1 MGAGL
6 GLAAPC
12 RLYGPPGLSMHLDG
26 FLRGILW
33 DRIGDRGPRFHVRKD
48 RLAARGLA
56 PGPWLGA
63 LKRHIQA
70 GRAEEI
76 LDLPGGRRSRVRE
89 LAADLMLVRP
99 GRWLVYATDLADT
112 PENRARLVRLA
123 GGAHT
128 LFCEAAFAEAD
139 REQARRTGHLTARAC
154 GRIAKAAAVARLVP
168 FHFSRRY
175 ERHPWRVYR
184 EVAEVFPRTIP
195 APEVLSSGGGILSEG
210 GEPEDPHGGGS

>member
-1 MGAGL
+1 MWSDFPMCMNTGASRWGRASGWPPPAGSMARRAYPCTSMVSCGASSGIASATG
-6 GLAAPC
+6 GLASTC
-12 RLYGPPGLSMHLDG
+12 
-26 FLRGILW
+26 
-33 DRIGDRGPRFHVRKD
+33 
-48 RLAARGLA
+48 ARTGSR

-76 LDLPGGRRSRVRE
+76 LDLPGGRRSRVWE

-99 GRWLVYATDLADT
+99 GRRLVYATDLADT

-139 REQARRTGHLTARAC
+139 REEARRTGHLTARAC
-154 GRIAKAAAVARLVP
+154 GRIAKAAPVARLVP

-175 ERHPWRVYR
+175 ERDPWRV
-184 EVAEVFPRTIP
+184 
-195 APEVLSSGGGILSEG
+195 
-210 GEPEDPHGGGS
+210 